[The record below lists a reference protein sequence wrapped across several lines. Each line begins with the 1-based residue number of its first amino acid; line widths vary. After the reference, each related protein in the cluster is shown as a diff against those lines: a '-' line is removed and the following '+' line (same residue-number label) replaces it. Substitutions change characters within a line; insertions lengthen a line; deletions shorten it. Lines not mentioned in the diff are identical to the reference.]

1 MFKPGDKVVYPHH
14 GAAIIEK
21 KEKRKAFG
29 KTTEYLVLRMAHGE
43 LTLSVP
49 VENAEDVGM
58 RWPISKE
65 DVKDLFEVLQK
76 RNISASPPTGPDGS
90 RTTRRNLRA
99 ATSTR

>member
-49 VENAEDVGM
+49 VENA
-58 RWPISKE
+58 
-65 DVKDLFEVLQK
+65 
-76 RNISASPPTGPDGS
+76 
-90 RTTRRNLRA
+90 
-99 ATSTR
+99 